1 MSNVITLNAPLARPA
16 EGSADLQRGASATM
30 GLLHA
35 LARFVARGHNAAELR
50 GLSDD
55 ALRDIGL
62 ERRNL
67 GCRAVSG
74 TWDVATGTWTPL
86 GTGG

>member
-50 GLSDD
+50 GWSD
-55 ALRDIGL
+55 DIGL